1 MATTGLSLVDLSQTA
16 DGANA
21 TKRDGVQKVERKAGG
36 GESKEISS
44 AFPVKRKTKRRDSTE

>member
-44 AFPVKRKTKRRDSTE
+44 AFPVK

>member
-21 TKRDGVQKVERKAGG
+21 TKRDGVQKVEKKEEEKVRKFRQH
-36 GESKEISS
+36 
-44 AFPVKRKTKRRDSTE
+44 FP